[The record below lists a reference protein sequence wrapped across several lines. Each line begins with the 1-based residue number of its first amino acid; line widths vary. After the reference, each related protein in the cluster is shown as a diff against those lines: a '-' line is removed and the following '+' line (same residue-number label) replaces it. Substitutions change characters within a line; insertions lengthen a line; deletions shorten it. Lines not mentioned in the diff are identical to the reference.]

1 MTTLEKLRGEIDVL
15 DDEIVSLLDKRLQ
28 LGKKI
33 IDIKKTKNLPIED
46 LDREEEVVSR
56 VVKNS
61 RIDEA
66 LLNEIYYNIFD
77 HVKNG

>member
-15 DDEIVSLLDKRLQ
+15 DDEIVSLLDKILQ

-33 IDIKKTKNLPIED
+33 IDIKKTKNLLIED